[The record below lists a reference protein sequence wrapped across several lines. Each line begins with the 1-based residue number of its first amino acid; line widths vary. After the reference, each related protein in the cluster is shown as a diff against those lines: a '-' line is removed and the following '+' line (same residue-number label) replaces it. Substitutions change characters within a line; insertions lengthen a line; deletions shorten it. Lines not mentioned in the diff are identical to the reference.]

1 MTELPTRNPPPPASR
16 RGALIGLLAA
26 ALLVLGGLV
35 VVHVLGE
42 AGRVQD
48 CALSG
53 RTNCAPV
60 DAEPA
65 HRP

>member
-1 MTELPTRNPPPPASR
+1 MTDVPNGSSPNPPSR
-16 RGALIGLLAA
+16 RGAIIGLVAA
-26 ALLVLGGLV
+26 VVLVLVGLLVVHILGD
-35 VVHVLGE
+35 
-42 AGRVQD
+42 AGRLQD

-65 HRP
+65 HDP

>member
-1 MTELPTRNPPPPASR
+1 MTEDPTRNSRPPASR
-16 RGALIGLLAA
+16 RGAVIGLIAAA
-26 ALLVLGGLV
+26 ALVLVGLL
-35 VVHVLGE
+35 VVHVLGD

-65 HRP
+65 HDP

>member
-1 MTELPTRNPPPPASR
+1 MTDLPPRNSPPPASR
-16 RGALIGLLAA
+16 RGALIDLIAA
-26 ALLVLGGLV
+26 VLLVLVGLL

-60 DAEPA
+60 DADPP
-65 HRP
+65 HGP

>member
-1 MTELPTRNPPPPASR
+1 MTDIPTRKPAPQASR
-16 RGALIGLLAA
+16 RAALIGLIAA
-26 ALLVLGGLV
+26 VVLVLVGLL

-60 DAEPA
+60 DADPP
-65 HRP
+65 RGP

>member
-1 MTELPTRNPPPPASR
+1 MTEIPSPKPVPPASR
-16 RGALIGLLAA
+16 RAAVVGLIAAGVLVLVGLL
-26 ALLVLGGLV
+26 LVHILGD
-35 VVHVLGE
+35 

-60 DAEPA
+60 DAEAA
-65 HRP
+65 HDP

>member
-1 MTELPTRNPPPPASR
+1 MTETPTRSSPPQASR
-16 RGALIGLLAA
+16 RGAVIGLIAA
-26 ALLVLGGLV
+26 VLLVLVGLLV
-35 VVHVLGE
+35 VHILGD
-42 AGRVQD
+42 AGRLQD

-65 HRP
+65 HGP

>member
-1 MTELPTRNPPPPASR
+1 VLV
-16 RGALIGLLAA
+16 LLGLL
-26 ALLVLGGLV
+26 
-35 VVHVLGE
+35 VVHILGD

-60 DAEPA
+60 EAEPP
-65 HRP
+65 HGP